1 MTLTHLFRRAVTSFS
16 NALPAE
22 TEMALAESVLNREEF
37 TLWCTMDGRDMR
49 HSIAVLRR
57 FDKMAPGATAAERAA
72 ALLHDVGKT
81 QSGLGWCAR
90 VFATV
95 VGPRGRRFAAYHAH
109 ESIGAGM
116 LRGISDPRT
125 VELVAGA
132 ADDSISRALAAAD
145 ET

>member
-1 MTLTHLFRRAVTSFS
+1 MTLAHLFRRAVTSLS
-16 NALPAE
+16 NAVPAE

-37 TLWCTMDGRDMR
+37 ALWCTMDGRDMR
-49 HSIAVLRR
+49 HSMEVLRR
-57 FDKMAPGATAAERAA
+57 FERNAPIATTAERAA

-81 QSGLGWCAR
+81 QSGLGWCGR

-132 ADDSISRALAAAD
+132 ADDNISRALATAD